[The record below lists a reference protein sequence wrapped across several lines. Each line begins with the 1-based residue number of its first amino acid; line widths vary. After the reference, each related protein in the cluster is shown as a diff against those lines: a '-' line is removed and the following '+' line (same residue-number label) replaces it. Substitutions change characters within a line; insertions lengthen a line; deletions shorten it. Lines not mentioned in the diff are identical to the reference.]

1 MDKERARLEIL
12 AFRIVR
18 RHFKEIVQGIPMGNL
33 SKLTYQPLIYNNIK
47 VSQITEIYKELY
59 FKVGFPTYK
68 KMLRKYKSQKNTAEF
83 TFEQIIQSFL
93 TDFGGQRIVS
103 VHASFIE
110 SILQIISQGYAQN
123 LSVADIT
130 RLLQNQ
136 FYWNRVQAQRIAR
149 TETTTITNA
158 ATVLAADTSIY
169 QMEKVW
175 ISVQDAR
182 TRRPPKS
189 IFDHLDMNGTRV
201 DYNTK
206 FLVSGFEME
215 YPGDPKAPAGNV
227 INCRCKIAVVTK
239 VDEDG
244 LPLLKIKT

>member
-1 MDKERARLEIL
+1 MDKQRAKLEIL

-18 RHFKEIVQGIPMGNL
+18 RHFKNIVQNIPMGNL
-33 SKLTYQPLIYNNIK
+33 AKLTYPALIYNNVTI
-47 VSQITEIYKELY
+47 SQIREMYKELY
-59 FKVGFPTYK
+59 FKVGFPEYK
-68 KMLRKYKSQKNTAEF
+68 RALKVINKQKDAQSLFEEFINKFLAE
-83 TFEQIIQSFL
+83 L
-93 TDFGGQRIVS
+93 GGQRIVS
-103 VHASFIE
+103 VHSSFIE
-110 SILQIISQGYAQN
+110 SIMQVIAQGYEQN

-136 FYWNRVQAQRIAR
+136 FLWNKIQAQRIAR

-158 ATVLAADTSIY
+158 ATVLAADNSKY

-175 ISVQDAR
+175 ISVQDSR

-189 IFDHLDMNGTRV
+189 LFDHLDMNGTRV
-201 DYNTK
+201 DYNRK
-206 FLVSGFEME
+206 FLVSGYEME

-227 INCRCKIAVVTK
+227 INCRCKIAVVAK

-244 LPLLKIKT
+244 LPILKNKN